1 MAVESASASNY
12 APRMPREQRR
22 QAILDAALDAF
33 AEGGLPA
40 VTMEEV
46 ARRAG
51 VAKPVV
57 YRQFDNA
64 ESVVRELLSR
74 EAGRV
79 MRLGLTFIPAEAD
92 YVDPLTATAQ
102 ALIRALEVVRTQPA
116 TWRLMLA
123 RDVWPDGETRDLY
136 ESARRIGVAQLTRL
150 AELAFSGRAGGELDP
165 ELTAHLILAGF
176 EQGIR
181 LVLDAPEEFP
191 PARIERFVN
200 ELVRTILQG

>member
-1 MAVESASASNY
+1 
-12 APRMPREQRR
+12 MPREQRR
-22 QAILDAALDAF
+22 QAILDAALEAF

-57 YRQFDNA
+57 YRQFGNA
-64 ESVVRELLSR
+64 DDVIRELLTR
-74 EAGRV
+74 EVGRV
-79 MRLGLTFIPAEAD
+79 LQLGLSFIPAEAD
-92 YVDPLTATAQ
+92 YVDPLTATSQ
-102 ALIRALEVVRTQPA
+102 ALIKGLDAVRSQPA

-123 RDVWPDGETRDLY
+123 RDVWTDGETRDFY
-136 ESARRIGVAQLTRL
+136 NKARRFGVKQLAAL
-150 AELAFSGRAGGELDP
+150 AELAFRNRPGGELDP
-165 ELTAHLILAGF
+165 ELTAHLIMAGF

-181 LVLDAPEEFP
+181 LVLDTPDEYP
-191 PARIERFVN
+191 PDRIARFIN